1 MDLSGSWSY
10 IEKVARN
17 RLANNKTPH
26 HITQYGEGIE
36 LLGAAGEIV
45 ARRFLGKPEILHEG
59 FDGGVDFF
67 YLGKRI
73 DVKAT
78 ELHRNFGVKNLQWPD
93 RKRIKCDIVLLT
105 GIDLKNKFGAVIG
118 YVPSYVVKRAPV
130 NYRRALPCHEI
141 PISELIQPYMLLV
154 QRIT

>member
-10 IEKVARN
+10 IERIARN

-26 HITQYGEGIE
+26 HVTKYGEGIE
-36 LLGAAGEIV
+36 LLGVAGEIV
-45 ARRFLGKPEILHEG
+45 ARRFLGLNEILHEG
-59 FDGGVDFF
+59 FDNGIDLS

-78 ELHRNFGVKNLQWPD
+78 ELHRNFGIKNLQWPES
-93 RKRIKCDIVLLT
+93 KRIKCDIVLLT
-105 GIDLKNKFGAVIG
+105 GIDVKNKFGAVIG
-118 YVPSYVVKRAPV
+118 YAPSYAVKNAPV
-130 NYRRALPCHEI
+130 NYERAYPCHEI

-154 QRIT
+154 ERLQ